1 MQAAVTGKYF
11 LEEGFA
17 NVFLYGLLKI
27 PN

>member
-1 MQAAVTGKYF
+1 MQAIVTGKYF

-17 NVFLYGLLKI
+17 NFFLCGLLKI